1 MRKTGACHGD
11 PGQEETAMTERT
23 KCLDTREAAV
33 HLGLSTRTL
42 DRYRVSGRCS

>member
-1 MRKTGACHGD
+1 
-11 PGQEETAMTERT
+11 MTERT